1 MKKILMVSVM
11 VCLVL
16 GMAFAGGGSDKAV
29 SDKAQPQAQPQKT
42 VTLKYAHVGI
52 AGEIQ
57 TRYADEFAELVKQ
70 KSNGALIIQVFPN
83 SQLGGAN
90 EMVDGI
96 KSGAISMGHHDFATL
111 GKYLTDI
118 SVFNAPYIY
127 RDGKHALAATTPKT
141 SPVLQKINE
150 KLVQVAGLRVLGS
163 HYRGARQLT
172 ANFPVYSP
180 DDLKGKKIR
189 GTPVE
194 LWMSMIKGMGAIPTP
209 VEITE
214 LYMALKTGMVSG
226 EENPL
231 TNIYTQKFHEVQP
244 YVMMTAHMQAALCTF
259 INENVWQ
266 GLSADNQ
273 KIISDALEEVGLR
286 SLKWVDEQEAPVI
299 KAMKDYGVKFIDES
313 NGLKNDLFKK
323 SVNAQIAIDFPGWT
337 DYIRDIQNM
346 K

>member
-1 MKKILMVSVM
+1 MKKVLMVSVM
-11 VCLVL
+11 LCCLL
-16 GMAFAGGGSDKAV
+16 GLVFAAGGSEKANT
-29 SDKAQPQAQPQKT
+29 SKPI
-42 VTLKYAHVGI
+42 TLKYAHVGI

-57 TRYADEFAELVKQ
+57 TRFADEFAELVKQ
-70 KSNGALIIQVFPN
+70 KSNSALTIQVFPN

-127 RDGKHALAATTPKT
+127 RDGKHALMATNLKT
-141 SPVLQKINE
+141 SPTLQKVNDE
-150 KLVQVAGLRVLGS
+150 LVKVAGLRMLGS

-194 LWMSMIKGMGAIPTP
+194 LWMSMLKGMGAIPTP

-244 YVMMTAHMQAALCTF
+244 YIMMTAHMQAVLGTF
-259 INENVWQ
+259 INENVWKSL
-266 GLSADNQ
+266 GAENQ
-273 KIISDALEEVGLR
+273 RIIMDSLEEVGAR
-286 SLKWVDEQEAPVI
+286 SMKWVDEQEAPVI

-323 SVNAQIAIDFPGWT
+323 SVNAQIAIDFPNWT
-337 DYIRDIQNM
+337 GYIQEIQNM

>member
-1 MKKILMVSVM
+1 MKKLLFIGVIL
-11 VCLVL
+11 CGILTP
-16 GMAFAGGGSDKAV
+16 GFAAGAGEGG
-29 SDKAQPQAQPQKT
+29 QKT

-57 TRYADEFAELVKQ
+57 TRYADELAALVKE
-70 KSNGALIIQVFPN
+70 KTNGAVVIQVFPN

-90 EMVDGI
+90 EMVDGV

-127 RDGKHALAATTPKT
+127 RDGPHALAATTPKT

-150 KLVQVAGLRVLGS
+150 ELVKAAGLRVIGS
-163 HYRGARQLT
+163 NYRGARQLS

-180 DDLKGKKIR
+180 EDLRGKKIR

-209 VEITE
+209 VEISE
-214 LYMALKTGMVSG
+214 LYTALLTGMVAG
-226 EENPL
+226 QENPI
-231 TNIYTQKFHEVQP
+231 TNIYTQKFHEVQSHI
-244 YVMMTAHMQAALCTF
+244 MMTSHMQSILCTF
-259 INENVWQ
+259 INENAWNSL
-266 GLSADNQ
+266 GAGNQ
-273 KIISDALEEVGLR
+273 RIMNECLEEMSYKTLE
-286 SLKWVDEQEAPVI
+286 WTNEQEAPVR
-299 KAMKDYGVKFIDES
+299 KAMEDYGVKFIDES
-313 NGLKNDLFKK
+313 NGLKNDLFKQA
-323 SVNAQIAIDFPGWT
+323 VNAQIAIDFPGWT
-337 DYIRDIQNM
+337 SYIQDIQNM